1 MIEDGLVATPLNLY
15 PGVLLIK
22 GRLQVTNDKT
32 YIG

>member
-1 MIEDGLVATPLNLY
+1 MIEDGLVATPIFDY
-15 PGVLLIK
+15 GVLLIK